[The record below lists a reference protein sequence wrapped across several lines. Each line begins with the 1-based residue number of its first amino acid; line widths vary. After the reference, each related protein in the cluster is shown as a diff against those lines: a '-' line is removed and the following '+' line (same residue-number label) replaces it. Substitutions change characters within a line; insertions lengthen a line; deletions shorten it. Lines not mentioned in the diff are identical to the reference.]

1 MRVSNSVTSRAQP
14 STSKI
19 PPQSREA
26 FAGLVEAL
34 AKFGGGEHAASISRV
49 MEWGFENAAP

>member
-1 MRVSNSVTSRAQP
+1 MRVSNKVTSRAQP

-34 AKFGGGEHAASISRV
+34 AEFGGGQHEASDPAG
-49 MEWGFENAAP
+49 MEEVFTNAAP